1 MIYVVRFTK
10 EALEDL
16 ASLRKSELKA
26 YEKAMLL
33 IDDIRQHPTTG
44 LGKPESLKYEGGNVF
59 SRRITQKH
67 RLVYRINDKSITVLV
82 ISAKGHYYDK

>member
-16 ASLRKSELKA
+16 ASLCKSELKA

-44 LGKPESLKYEGGNVF
+44 LGKPELLKYEGGNVF